1 MIEIQRAHERMHTK
15 IDWLDSWHSFSFGHH
30 YDPKHRNHGLLVV
43 NNDDR
48 VRPGKGFG
56 THSHSDME
64 IVTWVLSGELRHR
77 DSEGNDGVL
86 YPGLAQRMSAGRGIS
101 HSEFNASTTNEV
113 HFIQMWVVPDT
124 KGIDPSYEQRDINAA
139 LAMGGLQ
146 PIASGRGH
154 EGAVRIHQA
163 GAVLFGAR
171 MKSGDGVDLPDDHHV
186 HLFLAHGAG
195 TLAHGASTLEHG
207 AGTLEHGA
215 ETGAVALGTGDAA
228 RLTSAGRL
236 RFVASSDTEILV
248 WATV

>member
-1 MIEIQRAHERMHTK
+1 MITVQRANERMHTS
-15 IDWLDSWHSFSFGHH
+15 IGWLDSWHSFSFGSH
-30 YDPKHRNHGLLVV
+30 YDPRHTNHGLLVV

-64 IVTWVLSGELRHR
+64 IVTWVLSGELRHQ

-101 HSEFNASTTNEV
+101 HSEFNASDTNEV

-124 KGIDPSYEQRDINAA
+124 KGVDPSYEQRDINDA
-139 LAMGGLQ
+139 LARGGLQ

-154 EGAVRIHQA
+154 DGAVRIHQR
-163 GAVLFGAR
+163 GATLWGAR
-171 MKSGDGVDLPDDHHV
+171 LRDGETVELPRDRHV
-186 HLFLAHGAG
+186 HVFVPIGSG
-195 TLAHGASTLEHG
+195 TLFSNDAPTATLPTPM
-207 AGTLEHGA
+207 TLGQ
-215 ETGAVALGTGDAA
+215 GDAA
-228 RLTSAGRL
+228 RLTDAGALHFRSATT
-236 RFVASSDTEILV
+236 TELLV